1 MPEAV
6 HRQLQKEARQKI
18 KSKGKY
24 RDVELRR
31 RAYVYGGMRK
41 TGWKPKHPGTHVHGS
56 GLS

>member
-6 HRQLQKEARQKI
+6 HKELQKEARTKI

-24 RDVELRR
+24 PSLETRR

-41 TGWKPKHPGTHVHGS
+41 TGWKPKKPYTHAHGS